1 MIAPGAIEE
10 FDRLLA
16 SGAFAGATRQA
27 LDLQRLQPRGALP
40 LLLQVDVDL
49 CQGRNDA
56 ARRLLAKALGSD
68 IDGPHTAL
76 RLMQVLDRLSESGLM
91 IEVAGQL
98 PPPMWGSATQL
109 AQAAHVLTGVGAFA
123 LARQYAHA
131 AVAKDGR
138 NPPALYALATLETF
152 YGDLAGAA
160 ELCTR
165 CLAILPDD
173 AGAFWLLSR
182 LRQPGGGV
190 RIDRLRSLLAA
201 STSVEDRVWY
211 GYALHNELHELG
223 DHEASWAALAE
234 ACATKRALLGDGIG
248 RYGDLLDAL
257 LAAEDWPQP
266 AAATPIAAAPVASL
280 RAVFVIGLH
289 RSGTT
294 LAEQV
299 LAGHPSVAAGGE
311 TYDIRAQLRRVTR
324 LHYPHELDTRVIA
337 QRHAIDFPALGRHYL
352 RGMSWRAE
360 GKPVVT
366 DKLPSNYLNLG
377 LIANALPDARFIHL
391 RRDPVDVG
399 FSSLRTLFSHA
410 CPYSYDPLDFARHH
424 HRYQRLMAHWR
435 QRFPDRILD
444 VDYDDLVSD
453 PVATATRMARFVGL
467 DFTPTMVALEQRTN
481 AVATAS
487 SVMMRDGIR
496 RDRGKVWAPY
506 ARRLAPMIEALS
518 APV

>member
-299 LAGHPSVAAGGE
+299 LAGHPSVAGGGE

-366 DKLPSNYLNLG
+366 DKLPLQ
-377 LIANALPDARFIHL
+377 LPQPRPDRERAAGRQVHPPATRPGGCRFFEPAHAVLARLPLFLRSARF
-391 RRDPVDVG
+391 R
-399 FSSLRTLFSHA
+399 
-410 CPYSYDPLDFARHH
+410 
-424 HRYQRLMAHWR
+424 
-435 QRFPDRILD
+435 
-444 VDYDDLVSD
+444 
-453 PVATATRMARFVGL
+453 
-467 DFTPTMVALEQRTN
+467 
-481 AVATAS
+481 TAS
-487 SVMMRDGIR
+487 SPIPAADGALAPTLPR
-496 RDRGKVWAPY
+496 PDPRCGLRRPRVRPGRDRDTHG
-506 ARRLAPMIEALS
+506 ALCGPRFHADDGRS
-518 APV
+518 RAAHERSGYGL